1 MFKAALNWACQ
12 QYDRGRPLLNGH
24 VLQKFRIPTEK
35 DPKRPVIDEPT
46 TKTLLSVA
54 HEVHPYLR
62 AMIILAWRTGRR
74 LGSILNLR
82 WEDVDLEKGTIRWR
96 AGRE

>member
-12 QYDRGRPLLNGH
+12 QYEGGRPLLSGH
-24 VLQKFRIPTEK
+24 VLEKFRIPTEK
-35 DPKRPVIDEPT
+35 DPRRPIIDEST
-46 TKTLLSVA
+46 IKTLVSVA

-74 LGSILNLR
+74 LAAS
-82 WEDVDLEKGTIRWR
+82 
-96 AGRE
+96 